1 MCYNNIKLIG
11 GGLMAKGR
19 LVLSVDDELVK
30 KIKIVAIQDDTNVTA
45 IVEKLIEEY
54 LKSKEG
60 K

>member
-1 MCYNNIKLIG
+1 
-11 GGLMAKGR
+11 MAKGR